1 MWVVVGGGG
10 MWANTE
16 TSRSSAEAGASTT
29 MSIVNIYILSG
40 VQGCWGAS
48 GRPCPGNHD
57 GQTRGKESLHVRL
70 QLRLHR
76 HQVGEGDLVGS
87 GLKGSVN

>member
-1 MWVVVGGGG
+1 MWVSGGWVVVVCGQTLRQ
-10 MWANTE
+10 AV
-16 TSRSSAEAGASTT
+16 AH
-29 MSIVNIYILSG
+29 VNIYILSG

-57 GQTRGKESLHVRL
+57 GQTRGEESLHVRL